1 MPLLSSCKVNLEGT
15 DACDPYSLSSS
26 GIPIP
31 TEGQLRFEAF
41 NALAYGAQGI
51 AFWSYTQRTRNKD
64 EKYFSAPIDSNGNRT
79 IIWDRVCTINKEIEF
94 FSDIFLGCDVIKVV
108 HAGKQYTGTTP
119 YSSKFGFIKNLET
132 KGMGVVVSHLQNN
145 NHDYIMIVN
154 HDALNS
160 QKIVLEFLDPESII
174 ELSDRYDNPED
185 EPGDYTNMIL
195 GPGGYALFQVI

>member
-1 MPLLSSCKVNLEGT
+1 
-15 DACDPYSLSSS
+15 
-26 GIPIP
+26 
-31 TEGQLRFEAF
+31 
-41 NALAYGAQGI
+41 
-51 AFWSYTQRTRNKD
+51 
-64 EKYFSAPIDSNGNRT
+64 
-79 IIWDRVCTINKEIEF
+79 
-94 FSDIFLGCDVIKVV
+94 
-108 HAGKQYTGTTP
+108 
-119 YSSKFGFIKNLET
+119 
-132 KGMGVVVSHLQNN
+132 MGVVVSHLQNN